1 LKIDPEK
8 TGDDK
13 VWIGSALVPLVCLE
27 NGEVLIPASKY
38 QDGARLLEQRKPNH
52 RRGGGSELSLRI
64 FDLDALRFGE
74 QLSVEGHFL
83 VGRVP

>member
-1 LKIDPEK
+1 LNADRQLPVKKSRACAQLKIDPEK

-27 NGEVLIPASKY
+27 NGEALIPASKY

-52 RRGGGSELSLRI
+52 
-64 FDLDALRFGE
+64 
-74 QLSVEGHFL
+74 
-83 VGRVP
+83 